1 MFDFDPATV
10 RTEEIDRISREAER
24 TLRDLTEALGRL
36 GEVTGVGEAA
46 GGMIRAIVDGE
57 GRIRDVRFDPR
68 VMRQD
73 SEGLAEAVVSAI
85 RAAQEDAQ
93 GRTAEVLGSALE
105 DPLGGAFPDAP
116 GGRAESTG
124 DGREPGRPADRAL
137 DIDRARRRLEAIQDS
152 FLDSMEGRMARLE
165 RFRHGSG

>member
-24 TLRDLTEALGRL
+24 TLRGLTEALGRL
-36 GEVTGVGEAA
+36 GEVTGEGEAA

-85 RAAQEDAQ
+85 RAAQEDAR
-93 GRTAEVLGSALE
+93 GRTAEVLGLALDE
-105 DPLGGAFPDAP
+105 PLGGAFPDAP
-116 GGRAESTG
+116 GGRGEPSG
-124 DGREPGRPADRAL
+124 DGREPGRSDRAL

-152 FLDSMEGRMARLE
+152 FLDSMEGRMARLD